1 MYFKLAFKNI
11 KKSYKNYVIYFL
23 TLIFGICI
31 FYTFNSIESQSVMM
45 ELNEQKQSAFMMAEQ
60 LIGYFSVFIA
70 FVLGFLIVYANNY
83 LIKRRKKEF
92 GIYMTLG
99 MENGS
104 LSKMIFLETLFI
116 GAISL
121 EIGVILGIMLSQ
133 ALSVLTA
140 YMFQVDLTKFQ
151 FVFSPLGFKR
161 TVLCFSIIYLVVLI
175 FNFISVRKIKLIDLL
190 TASKRN
196 EKPTIKNL
204 WVSVILFLVS
214 VGILGI
220 AYYKVIHDGIAFA
233 SFNALG
239 LPILLGCIGTF
250 IFFYSL
256 TGFFL
261 KVIQGNKKFYLIDLN
276 MFVMKQISSKINT
289 TFVSLS
295 FICLMLFLAICTFSG
310 GLGINRA
317 INADLKDL
325 TKFDVTFW
333 SNSGENIE
341 TLLKEKNIDISNIAK
356 EDSNM
361 VMYDSGVKYSNFL
374 SKEGMTAM
382 KNYFPVAND
391 NDILV
396 IGENG
401 YNNTL
406 KLLGKEPVNLKENK
420 YLAVG
425 NIDEMKKWVNESLE
439 NGNIDQMKK
448 LVNKSSENGNID
460 QMKKLVNKSSENGK
474 KINISGKTLEPANKK
489 YENINLYNFTMKG
502 DILIFVVKDSLL
514 EGLKPV
520 SSRFN
525 MMLKDNSNTKEELES
540 IRDQLVESQV
550 YSITKKEIYDNA
562 AGLGATMA
570 YLGIYLGLI
579 FIITSAVV
587 LAIQQLTES
596 TDNVERYRLLKEI
609 GVDQKMIN
617 KAIFTQVGVYFMLPL
632 SLAIVHSIVGLKI
645 SSTIVGV
652 FGNASIMP
660 NIIITAI
667 IFVIIYG
674 GYFLATYLGAKKNI
688 NERS

>member
-60 LIGYFSVFIA
+60 LMGYFSVFIA

-121 EIGVILGIMLSQ
+121 GIGLVLGIMLSQ

-214 VGILGI
+214 LGILGT

-261 KVIQGNKKFYLIDLN
+261 KVIQGNKKLYLRDLN

-341 TLLKEKNIDISNIAK
+341 NLLKEKNINISNIAK

-361 VMYDSGVKYSNFL
+361 VMYDSEIKYSNFL

-396 IGENG
+396 IGEKG

-406 KLLGKEPVNLKENK
+406 KLLGKEPVNLKENQ

-425 NIDEMKKWVNESLE
+425 NIDEMKKWVNESL
-439 NGNIDQMKK
+439 
-448 LVNKSSENGNID
+448 
-460 QMKKLVNKSSENGK
+460 ENGK

-502 DILIFVVKDSLL
+502 DILIFVVKDSLI

-525 MMLKDNSNTKEELES
+525 MMLKDNSNTKEELENV
-540 IRDQLVESQV
+540 RDHLVESQV

-660 NIIITAI
+660 NVIITAI

>member
-45 ELNEQKQSAFMMAEQ
+45 ELNEQKQSAFIMAEQ
-60 LIGYFSVFIA
+60 LMGYFSVFIA

-121 EIGVILGIMLSQ
+121 GIGLVLGIMLSQ

-214 VGILGI
+214 LGILGT

-261 KVIQGNKKFYLIDLN
+261 KVIQGNKKFYLRDLN

-341 TLLKEKNIDISNIAK
+341 NLLKEKNIDISNIAK

-361 VMYDSGVKYSNFL
+361 VMYDSKIKYSNFL

-396 IGENG
+396 IGEKG
-401 YNNTL
+401 YNDTL
-406 KLLGKEPVNLKENK
+406 KLLGKEPVNLKENQ

-439 NGNIDQMKK
+439 NG
-448 LVNKSSENGNID
+448 
-460 QMKKLVNKSSENGK
+460 K
-474 KINISGKTLEPANKK
+474 KINISGKILEPENKK

-502 DILIFVVKDSLL
+502 DILIFVVKDSLI

-525 MMLKDNSNTKEELES
+525 MMLKDNSNTKEELENV
-540 IRDQLVESQV
+540 RDQLVESQV

-660 NIIITAI
+660 NVIITAI

-688 NERS
+688 NERA

>member
-31 FYTFNSIESQSVMM
+31 FYTFNSIESQSVIM

-60 LIGYFSVFIA
+60 LMGYFSVFIA

-121 EIGVILGIMLSQ
+121 GIGLVLGIMLSQ

-214 VGILGI
+214 LGILGT

-261 KVIQGNKKFYLIDLN
+261 KVIQGNKKFYLRDLN

-341 TLLKEKNIDISNIAK
+341 NLLKEKNIDISNIAK
-356 EDSNM
+356 EESNM
-361 VMYDSGVKYSNFL
+361 VMYDSKIKYSNFL

-396 IGENG
+396 IGEKG

-406 KLLGKEPVNLKENK
+406 KLLGKEPVNLKENQ

-439 NGNIDQMKK
+439 NG
-448 LVNKSSENGNID
+448 
-460 QMKKLVNKSSENGK
+460 K
-474 KINISGKTLEPANKK
+474 KINISGKTLEPENKK

-525 MMLKDNSNTKEELES
+525 MMLKDNSNTKEELENV
-540 IRDQLVESQV
+540 RDQLVESQV

-645 SSTIVGV
+645 SSNIVGV

-660 NIIITAI
+660 NVIITAI

-688 NERS
+688 NERA

>member
-121 EIGVILGIMLSQ
+121 GIGVILGIMLSQ

-204 WVSVILFLVS
+204 WISVILFLVS

-261 KVIQGNKKFYLIDLN
+261 KVIQGNKKFYLRDLN

-341 TLLKEKNIDISNIAK
+341 NLLKEKNIDISNIAK

-406 KLLGKEPVNLKENK
+406 KLLGKEPVNLKENQ

-439 NGNIDQMKK
+439 NGNM
-448 LVNKSSENGNID
+448 D

-525 MMLKDNSNTKEELES
+525 MMLKDNSNTKEELEA

>member
-121 EIGVILGIMLSQ
+121 GIGVVLGIMLSQ

-204 WVSVILFLVS
+204 WISVILFLVS

-261 KVIQGNKKFYLIDLN
+261 KVIQGNKKFYLRDLN

-341 TLLKEKNIDISNIAK
+341 KLLKEKNIDISNIAK

-406 KLLGKEPVNLKENK
+406 KLLGKEPVNLKENQ
-420 YLAVG
+420 YLAV
-425 NIDEMKKWVNESLE
+425 
-439 NGNIDQMKK
+439 GNIDQMKK
-448 LVNKSSENGNID
+448 LVNKSSEN
-460 QMKKLVNKSSENGK
+460 EK

-525 MMLKDNSNTKEELES
+525 MMLKDNSNTKEELENV
-540 IRDQLVESQV
+540 RDQLVESQV

>member
-121 EIGVILGIMLSQ
+121 GIGVVLGIMLSQ

-151 FVFSPLGFKR
+151 FVFSSLGFKR

-261 KVIQGNKKFYLIDLN
+261 KVIQGNKKFYLRDLN

-341 TLLKEKNIDISNIAK
+341 SLLKEKNIDISNIAK

-361 VMYDSGVKYSNFL
+361 VMYDSEVKYSDFL

-401 YNNTL
+401 YNDTL
-406 KLLGKEPVNLKENK
+406 KLLGKEPVNLKENQ

-439 NGNIDQMKK
+439 
-448 LVNKSSENGNID
+448 S
-460 QMKKLVNKSSENGK
+460 GK

-502 DILIFVVKDSLL
+502 DILILVVKDFLL

-525 MMLKDNSNTKEELES
+525 MMLKDNSNTKEELENV
-540 IRDQLVESQV
+540 RDKLVESQV

-579 FIITSAVV
+579 FTITSAVV

>member
-121 EIGVILGIMLSQ
+121 GIGVVLGIMLSQ

-204 WVSVILFLVS
+204 RVSVILFLVS

-261 KVIQGNKKFYLIDLN
+261 KVIQGNKKFYLRDLN

-341 TLLKEKNIDISNIAK
+341 KLLKEKNIDISNIAK

-361 VMYDSGVKYSNFL
+361 IMYDSKIKYSNFL

-396 IGENG
+396 IGEKG

-406 KLLGKEPVNLKENK
+406 KLLGKEPVNLKENQ

-439 NGNIDQMKK
+439 NGNM
-448 LVNKSSENGNID
+448 D

-540 IRDQLVESQV
+540 IREQLVESQV

-652 FGNASIMP
+652 FGNASIIP

>member
-121 EIGVILGIMLSQ
+121 GIGVVLGIMLSQ

-196 EKPTIKNL
+196 EKPIIKNL

-261 KVIQGNKKFYLIDLN
+261 KVIQGNKKFYLRDLN

-341 TLLKEKNIDISNIAK
+341 NLLKEKNIDISNIAK

-361 VMYDSGVKYSNFL
+361 IMYDSGVKYSNFL

-396 IGENG
+396 IGEKG

-406 KLLGKEPVNLKENK
+406 KLLGKEPVNLKENQ

-439 NGNIDQMKK
+439 NGNM
-448 LVNKSSENGNID
+448 D

-474 KINISGKTLEPANKK
+474 KINISRKTLEPANKK

-525 MMLKDNSNTKEELES
+525 MMLKDNSNTKEELEA

>member
-121 EIGVILGIMLSQ
+121 GIGVVLGIMLSQ

-204 WVSVILFLVS
+204 WISVILFLVS
-214 VGILGI
+214 VGILGT

-261 KVIQGNKKFYLIDLN
+261 KVIQGNKKFYLRDLN

-341 TLLKEKNIDISNIAK
+341 NLLKEKNIDISNIAK

-361 VMYDSGVKYSNFL
+361 VMYDSKIKYSNFL

-406 KLLGKEPVNLKENK
+406 KLLGKEPVNLKENQ

-439 NGNIDQMKK
+439 NGNM
-448 LVNKSSENGNID
+448 D

-645 SSTIVGV
+645 SSSIVGV

>member
-121 EIGVILGIMLSQ
+121 GIGVVLGIMLSQ

-204 WVSVILFLVS
+204 WISVILFLVS

-261 KVIQGNKKFYLIDLN
+261 KVIQGNKKFYLRDLN

-341 TLLKEKNIDISNIAK
+341 KLLKEKNIDISNIAK

-396 IGENG
+396 IGEKG

-406 KLLGKEPVNLKENK
+406 KLLRKEPVNLKENQ

-439 NGNIDQMKK
+439 NGNMDQMKK
-448 LVNKSSENGNID
+448 LVNKSSEN
-460 QMKKLVNKSSENGK
+460 EK

-525 MMLKDNSNTKEELES
+525 MMLKDNSNTKEELENV
-540 IRDQLVESQV
+540 RDQLVESQV

>member
-121 EIGVILGIMLSQ
+121 GIGVVLGIMLSQ

-204 WVSVILFLVS
+204 WISVILFLVS

-261 KVIQGNKKFYLIDLN
+261 KVIQGNKKFYLRDLN

-341 TLLKEKNIDISNIAK
+341 NLLKEKNIDISNIAK

-361 VMYDSGVKYSNFL
+361 VMYDSEVKYSNFL

-406 KLLGKEPVNLKENK
+406 KLLGKEPVNLKENQ

-425 NIDEMKKWVNESLE
+425 NIDEMKKWVNESL
-439 NGNIDQMKK
+439 
-448 LVNKSSENGNID
+448 ENGNID

-525 MMLKDNSNTKEELES
+525 MMLKDNSNTKEELENV
-540 IRDQLVESQV
+540 RDQLVESQV

>member
-11 KKSYKNYVIYFL
+11 KKSYKNYVMYFL

-121 EIGVILGIMLSQ
+121 GIGVVLGIMLSQ

-261 KVIQGNKKFYLIDLN
+261 KVIQGNKKFYLRDLN
-276 MFVMKQISSKINT
+276 IFVMKQISSKINT

-341 TLLKEKNIDISNIAK
+341 NLLKEKNIDISNIAK

-396 IGENG
+396 IGEKG

-406 KLLGKEPVNLKENK
+406 KLLRKEPVNLKENQ

-425 NIDEMKKWVNESLE
+425 NIDEMKKWVNESL
-439 NGNIDQMKK
+439 
-448 LVNKSSENGNID
+448 
-460 QMKKLVNKSSENGK
+460 ENGK

-525 MMLKDNSNTKEELES
+525 MMLKDNSNTKEELGS

>member
-121 EIGVILGIMLSQ
+121 GIGVILGIMLSQ

-261 KVIQGNKKFYLIDLN
+261 KVIQGNKKFYLRDLN

-341 TLLKEKNIDISNIAK
+341 NLLKEKNIDISNIAK

-406 KLLGKEPVNLKENK
+406 KLLGKEPVNLKENQ

-439 NGNIDQMKK
+439 NGKMDQMKK
-448 LVNKSSENGNID
+448 LVNKSSE
-460 QMKKLVNKSSENGK
+460 EGK

-525 MMLKDNSNTKEELES
+525 MMLKDNSNTKEELENV
-540 IRDQLVESQV
+540 RDQLVESQV

>member
-121 EIGVILGIMLSQ
+121 GIGVILGIMLSQ

-204 WVSVILFLVS
+204 WISVILFLVS

-261 KVIQGNKKFYLIDLN
+261 KVIQGNKKFYLRDLN

-341 TLLKEKNIDISNIAK
+341 KLLKEKNIDISNIAK

-361 VMYDSGVKYSNFL
+361 IMYDSKIKYSNFL
-374 SKEGMTAM
+374 SKEGMAAM

-396 IGENG
+396 IGEKG
-401 YNNTL
+401 YNDTL
-406 KLLGKEPVNLKENK
+406 KLLGKEPVNLKENQ

-439 NGNIDQMKK
+439 NGNM
-448 LVNKSSENGNID
+448 D

-474 KINISGKTLEPANKK
+474 KINISGKTLEPENKK

-502 DILIFVVKDSLL
+502 DILIFVVNDSLL

-525 MMLKDNSNTKEELES
+525 MMLKDNSNTKEELENV
-540 IRDQLVESQV
+540 RDQLVESQV

>member
-121 EIGVILGIMLSQ
+121 GIGVVLGIMLSQ

-261 KVIQGNKKFYLIDLN
+261 KVIQGNKKFYLRDLN

-341 TLLKEKNIDISNIAK
+341 NLLKEKNIDISNIAK

-406 KLLGKEPVNLKENK
+406 KLLGKEPVNLKENQ

-439 NGNIDQMKK
+439 NGNM
-448 LVNKSSENGNID
+448 D

-525 MMLKDNSNTKEELES
+525 MMLKDNSNTKEELEA

-688 NERS
+688 NERA

>member
-121 EIGVILGIMLSQ
+121 GIGVILGIMLSQ

-214 VGILGI
+214 VGILGT

-261 KVIQGNKKFYLIDLN
+261 KVIQGNKKFYLRDLN

-341 TLLKEKNIDISNIAK
+341 NLLKEKNIDISNIAK

-406 KLLGKEPVNLKENK
+406 KLLGKEPVNLKENQ

-425 NIDEMKKWVNESLE
+425 NIDEMKKWVNESL
-439 NGNIDQMKK
+439 
-448 LVNKSSENGNID
+448 
-460 QMKKLVNKSSENGK
+460 ENGK

-525 MMLKDNSNTKEELES
+525 MMLKDNSNTKEELEEV
-540 IRDQLVESQV
+540 RDQLVESQV

-632 SLAIVHSIVGLKI
+632 SLAIVHSIVGLKV
-645 SSTIVGV
+645 SSFIVGV

-688 NERS
+688 NEKNL

>member
-121 EIGVILGIMLSQ
+121 GIGLVLGIMLSQ

-214 VGILGI
+214 LGILGI

-233 SFNALG
+233 SFNVLG
-239 LPILLGCIGTF
+239 LPIVLGCVGTF

-261 KVIQGNKKFYLIDLN
+261 KVIQGNKKFYLRDLN

-341 TLLKEKNIDISNIAK
+341 NLLKEKNIDISNIAK

-406 KLLGKEPVNLKENK
+406 KLLGKEPVNLKENQ

-439 NGNIDQMKK
+439 NGNM
-448 LVNKSSENGNID
+448 D

-525 MMLKDNSNTKEELES
+525 MMLKDNSNTKEELEA

-688 NERS
+688 NERA

>member
-121 EIGVILGIMLSQ
+121 GIGVVLGIMLSQ
-133 ALSVLTA
+133 GLSVLTA

-261 KVIQGNKKFYLIDLN
+261 KVIQGNKKFYLRDLN

-341 TLLKEKNIDISNIAK
+341 NLLKEKNIDISNIAK

-361 VMYDSGVKYSNFL
+361 VMYDSKIKYSSFL

-406 KLLGKEPVNLKENK
+406 KLLGKEPVNLKENQ

-439 NGNIDQMKK
+439 NG
-448 LVNKSSENGNID
+448 
-460 QMKKLVNKSSENGK
+460 K
-474 KINISGKTLEPANKK
+474 KINISGKTLEPENKK

-525 MMLKDNSNTKEELES
+525 MMLKDNSNTKEELENV
-540 IRDQLVESQV
+540 RDQLVESQV

>member
-121 EIGVILGIMLSQ
+121 GIGVVLGIMLSQ

-214 VGILGI
+214 LGILGT

-233 SFNALG
+233 SFNAFG

-261 KVIQGNKKFYLIDLN
+261 KVIQGNKKFYLRDLN

-341 TLLKEKNIDISNIAK
+341 NLLKEKNIDISNIAK

-361 VMYDSGVKYSNFL
+361 VMYDSKIKYSSFL

-406 KLLGKEPVNLKENK
+406 KLLGKEPVNLKENQ

-439 NGNIDQMKK
+439 NG
-448 LVNKSSENGNID
+448 
-460 QMKKLVNKSSENGK
+460 K
-474 KINISGKTLEPANKK
+474 KINISGKTLEPENKK

-525 MMLKDNSNTKEELES
+525 MMLKDNSNTKEELEEV
-540 IRDQLVESQV
+540 RDQLVESQV

-674 GYFLATYLGAKKNI
+674 GYSLATYLGAKKNI

>member
-121 EIGVILGIMLSQ
+121 GIGVVLGIMLSQ

-261 KVIQGNKKFYLIDLN
+261 KVIQGNKKFYLRDLN

-341 TLLKEKNIDISNIAK
+341 NLLKEKNIDISNIAE

-361 VMYDSGVKYSNFL
+361 IMYDSKIKYSNFL

-406 KLLGKEPVNLKENK
+406 KLLGKEPVNLKENQ

-439 NGNIDQMKK
+439 NGNID
-448 LVNKSSENGNID
+448 E
-460 QMKKLVNKSSENGK
+460 MKKLVNKSSENGK
-474 KINISGKTLEPANKK
+474 NINISGKTLEPANKK

-525 MMLKDNSNTKEELES
+525 MMLKDNSNTKEELEEV
-540 IRDQLVESQV
+540 RDQLVESQV

>member
-60 LIGYFSVFIA
+60 LMGYFSVFIA

-121 EIGVILGIMLSQ
+121 GIGLVLGIMLSQ

-214 VGILGI
+214 VGILGT

-261 KVIQGNKKFYLIDLN
+261 KVIQGNKKFYLRDLN

-341 TLLKEKNIDISNIAK
+341 NLLKEKNIDISNIAK

-361 VMYDSGVKYSNFL
+361 VMYDSKIKYSNFL

-396 IGENG
+396 IGEKG

-406 KLLGKEPVNLKENK
+406 KLLGKEPVNLKENQ

-425 NIDEMKKWVNESLE
+425 NIDEMKKWVNESL
-439 NGNIDQMKK
+439 
-448 LVNKSSENGNID
+448 
-460 QMKKLVNKSSENGK
+460 ENGK

-502 DILIFVVKDSLL
+502 DILIFIVKDSLL

>member
-121 EIGVILGIMLSQ
+121 GIGVVLGIMLSQ

-261 KVIQGNKKFYLIDLN
+261 KVIQGNKKFYLRDLN

-341 TLLKEKNIDISNIAK
+341 TLLNEKNIDISNIAK

-361 VMYDSGVKYSNFL
+361 VMYDSEVKYSDFL

-391 NDILV
+391 NDTLV

-406 KLLGKEPVNLKENK
+406 KLLGKEPVNLKENQ

-425 NIDEMKKWVNESLE
+425 NIDEMKKWVNESL
-439 NGNIDQMKK
+439 
-448 LVNKSSENGNID
+448 ENGNID

-525 MMLKDNSNTKEELES
+525 MMLKDNSNTKEELENV
-540 IRDQLVESQV
+540 RDKLVESQV

>member
-60 LIGYFSVFIA
+60 LMGYFSVFIA

-121 EIGVILGIMLSQ
+121 GIGVVLGIMLSQ

-261 KVIQGNKKFYLIDLN
+261 KVIQGNKKFYLRDLN

-341 TLLKEKNIDISNIAK
+341 TLLNEKNIDISNIAK

-361 VMYDSGVKYSNFL
+361 VMYDSGVKYSSFL

-406 KLLGKEPVNLKENK
+406 KLLGKEPVNLKENQ

-439 NGNIDQMKK
+439 NG
-448 LVNKSSENGNID
+448 
-460 QMKKLVNKSSENGK
+460 K
-474 KINISGKTLEPANKK
+474 KINISGKTLEPENKK

-525 MMLKDNSNTKEELES
+525 MMLKDNSNTKEELGS

>member
-121 EIGVILGIMLSQ
+121 GIGVVLGIMLSQ

-261 KVIQGNKKFYLIDLN
+261 KVIQGNKKFYLRDLN

-341 TLLKEKNIDISNIAK
+341 NLLKEKNIDISNIAK

-361 VMYDSGVKYSNFL
+361 VMYDSEVKYSDFL

-391 NDILV
+391 NDTLV

-406 KLLGKEPVNLKENK
+406 KLLGKEPVNLKENQ

-439 NGNIDQMKK
+439 NG
-448 LVNKSSENGNID
+448 
-460 QMKKLVNKSSENGK
+460 K
-474 KINISGKTLEPANKK
+474 KINISGKTLESTNKK

-514 EGLKPV
+514 EGLKHV

-540 IRDQLVESQV
+540 IREQLVESQV

-632 SLAIVHSIVGLKI
+632 SLAIVHSIVGLRI

-652 FGNASIMP
+652 FGNASIIP

>member
-121 EIGVILGIMLSQ
+121 GIGVVLGIMLSQ

-214 VGILGI
+214 VGILGT

-261 KVIQGNKKFYLIDLN
+261 KVIQGNKKFYLRDLN

-341 TLLKEKNIDISNIAK
+341 KLLKEKNIDISNIAK

-406 KLLGKEPVNLKENK
+406 KLLGKESVNLKENQ

-425 NIDEMKKWVNESLE
+425 NIDEMKKWVNESL
-439 NGNIDQMKK
+439 
-448 LVNKSSENGNID
+448 ENGNID

>member
-60 LIGYFSVFIA
+60 LMGYFSVFIA

-104 LSKMIFLETLFI
+104 LSKMIFLETLLI

-121 EIGVILGIMLSQ
+121 GIGLVLGIMLSQ

-214 VGILGI
+214 VGILGT

-261 KVIQGNKKFYLIDLN
+261 KVIQGNKKFYLRDLN

-341 TLLKEKNIDISNIAK
+341 NLLKEKNIDISNIAK

-361 VMYDSGVKYSNFL
+361 VMYDSKIKYSNFL
-374 SKEGMTAM
+374 SKEGITAM

-401 YNNTL
+401 YNDTL
-406 KLLGKEPVNLKENK
+406 KLLGKEPVNLKENQ

-425 NIDEMKKWVNESLE
+425 NIDEMKKWVNESL
-439 NGNIDQMKK
+439 
-448 LVNKSSENGNID
+448 
-460 QMKKLVNKSSENGK
+460 ENGK

-525 MMLKDNSNTKEELES
+525 MMLKDNSNTKEELEA

-632 SLAIVHSIVGLKI
+632 SLAIVHSIVGLKL
-645 SSTIVGV
+645 SSSIVGV

>member
-121 EIGVILGIMLSQ
+121 GIGVVLGIMLSQ

-204 WVSVILFLVS
+204 WISVILFLVS

-261 KVIQGNKKFYLIDLN
+261 KVIQGNKKFYLRDLN

-341 TLLKEKNIDISNIAK
+341 KLLKEKNIDISNIAK

-406 KLLGKEPVNLKENK
+406 KLLGKEPVNLKENQ

-448 LVNKSSENGNID
+448 LVNKSSEN
-460 QMKKLVNKSSENGK
+460 EK

-502 DILIFVVKDSLL
+502 DILIFVVKDFLL

-525 MMLKDNSNTKEELES
+525 MMLKDNSNTKEELENV
-540 IRDQLVESQV
+540 RDKLVESQV

-570 YLGIYLGLI
+570 YLGIYIGLI

-652 FGNASIMP
+652 FGNASIIP

>member
-121 EIGVILGIMLSQ
+121 GIGVVLGIMLSQ

-151 FVFSPLGFKR
+151 FVFSSLGFKR

-261 KVIQGNKKFYLIDLN
+261 KVIQGNKKFYLRDLN

-341 TLLKEKNIDISNIAK
+341 SLLKEKNIDISNIAK

-361 VMYDSGVKYSNFL
+361 VMYDSEVKYSDFL

-391 NDILV
+391 NDTLV

-406 KLLGKEPVNLKENK
+406 KLLGKEPVNLKENQ

-439 NGNIDQMKK
+439 
-448 LVNKSSENGNID
+448 S
-460 QMKKLVNKSSENGK
+460 GK

-502 DILIFVVKDSLL
+502 DILILVVKDFLL

-525 MMLKDNSNTKEELES
+525 MMLKDNSNTKEELENV
-540 IRDQLVESQV
+540 RDKLVESQV

-579 FIITSAVV
+579 FTITSAVV

-652 FGNASIMP
+652 FGNASIIP

>member
-60 LIGYFSVFIA
+60 LMGYFSVFIA

-121 EIGVILGIMLSQ
+121 GIGLVLGIMLSQ

-214 VGILGI
+214 LGILGT

-261 KVIQGNKKFYLIDLN
+261 KVIQGNKKFYLRDLN

-341 TLLKEKNIDISNIAK
+341 KLLKEKNIDISNIAK

-361 VMYDSGVKYSNFL
+361 VMYDSKIKYSNFL
-374 SKEGMTAM
+374 LKEGMTAM

-406 KLLGKEPVNLKENK
+406 KLLGKEPVNLKENQ

-439 NGNIDQMKK
+439 NG
-448 LVNKSSENGNID
+448 
-460 QMKKLVNKSSENGK
+460 K
-474 KINISGKTLEPANKK
+474 KINISGKTLEPENKK

-525 MMLKDNSNTKEELES
+525 MMLKDSSNTKEELENV
-540 IRDQLVESQV
+540 RDQLVESQV

-660 NIIITAI
+660 NVIITAI

-688 NERS
+688 NERA

>member
-121 EIGVILGIMLSQ
+121 GIGVVLGIMLSQ

-204 WVSVILFLVS
+204 WISVILFLVS

-261 KVIQGNKKFYLIDLN
+261 KVIQGNKKFYLRDLN

-341 TLLKEKNIDISNIAK
+341 KLLKEKNIDISNIAK

-396 IGENG
+396 IGEKG

-406 KLLGKEPVNLKENK
+406 KLLGKEPVNLKENQ

-439 NGNIDQMKK
+439 NGNM
-448 LVNKSSENGNID
+448 D

-688 NERS
+688 NEKKLY

>member
-121 EIGVILGIMLSQ
+121 GIGVVLGIMLSQ

-261 KVIQGNKKFYLIDLN
+261 KVIQGNKKFYLRDLN

-341 TLLKEKNIDISNIAK
+341 KLLKEKNIDISNIAK

-396 IGENG
+396 IGEKG

-406 KLLGKEPVNLKENK
+406 KLLGKEPVNLKENQ

-439 NGNIDQMKK
+439 NGNM
-448 LVNKSSENGNID
+448 D

-525 MMLKDNSNTKEELES
+525 MMLKDNSNTKEELEA

-688 NERS
+688 NEKKLY

>member
-121 EIGVILGIMLSQ
+121 GIGVVLGIMLSQ
-133 ALSVLTA
+133 VLSVLTA

-261 KVIQGNKKFYLIDLN
+261 KVIQGNKKFYLRDLN

-341 TLLKEKNIDISNIAK
+341 SLLKEKNIDTSNIAE

-361 VMYDSGVKYSNFL
+361 VMYDSKIKYSSFL
-374 SKEGMTAM
+374 SKDGMTAM

-391 NDILV
+391 NDTLV

-406 KLLGKEPVNLKENK
+406 KLLGKEPVNLKENQ

-439 NGNIDQMKK
+439 
-448 LVNKSSENGNID
+448 S
-460 QMKKLVNKSSENGK
+460 GK
-474 KINISGKTLEPANKK
+474 KINISEKILEPANKK

-502 DILIFVVKDSLL
+502 DILIFVVKDFLL

-525 MMLKDNSNTKEELES
+525 MMLKDNSNTKEELDNV
-540 IRDQLVESQV
+540 RDQLVESQV

>member
-121 EIGVILGIMLSQ
+121 GIGVILGIILSQ

-261 KVIQGNKKFYLIDLN
+261 KVIQGNKKFYLRDLN

-341 TLLKEKNIDISNIAK
+341 TLLNEKNIDISNIAK

-361 VMYDSGVKYSNFL
+361 VMYDSEVKYSDFL

-382 KNYFPVAND
+382 KNYFPVDND
-391 NDILV
+391 NDTLV

-406 KLLGKEPVNLKENK
+406 KLLGKEPVNLKENQ

-439 NGNIDQMKK
+439 NG
-448 LVNKSSENGNID
+448 
-460 QMKKLVNKSSENGK
+460 K
-474 KINISGKTLEPANKK
+474 KINISGKTLEPENKK

-525 MMLKDNSNTKEELES
+525 MMLKDNSNSKEELENV
-540 IRDQLVESQV
+540 RDQLVESQV

>member
-121 EIGVILGIMLSQ
+121 GIGLVLGIMLSQ

-214 VGILGI
+214 LGILGI

-233 SFNALG
+233 SFNVLG
-239 LPILLGCIGTF
+239 LPIVLGCVGTF

-261 KVIQGNKKFYLIDLN
+261 KVIQGNKKFYLRDLN

-341 TLLKEKNIDISNIAK
+341 NLLKEKNIDISNIAK

-406 KLLGKEPVNLKENK
+406 KLLGKEPVNLKENQ

-439 NGNIDQMKK
+439 NGNM
-448 LVNKSSENGNID
+448 D

-540 IRDQLVESQV
+540 IREQLVESQV

-652 FGNASIMP
+652 FGNASIIP

>member
-121 EIGVILGIMLSQ
+121 GIGVVLGIMLSQ

-261 KVIQGNKKFYLIDLN
+261 KVIQGNKKFYLRDLN

-341 TLLKEKNIDISNIAK
+341 TLLNEKNIDISNIAK

-361 VMYDSGVKYSNFL
+361 VMYDSEVKYSDFL

-382 KNYFPVAND
+382 KNYFPVDND
-391 NDILV
+391 NDTLV

-406 KLLGKEPVNLKENK
+406 KLLGKEPVNLKENQ

-439 NGNIDQMKK
+439 NGNM
-448 LVNKSSENGNID
+448 D

-525 MMLKDNSNTKEELES
+525 MMLKDNSNSKEELENV
-540 IRDQLVESQV
+540 RDQLVESQV

>member
-60 LIGYFSVFIA
+60 LMGYFSVFIA

-121 EIGVILGIMLSQ
+121 GIGLVLGIMLSQ

-214 VGILGI
+214 LGILGT

-261 KVIQGNKKFYLIDLN
+261 KVIQGNKKFYLRDLN

-341 TLLKEKNIDISNIAK
+341 NLLKEKNIDISNIAK

-361 VMYDSGVKYSNFL
+361 VMYDSKIKYSNFL
-374 SKEGMTAM
+374 SKEGMTDM

-396 IGENG
+396 IGEKG

-406 KLLGKEPVNLKENK
+406 KLLGKESVNLKENQ

-439 NGNIDQMKK
+439 NG
-448 LVNKSSENGNID
+448 
-460 QMKKLVNKSSENGK
+460 K
-474 KINISGKTLEPANKK
+474 KINISGKTLEPENKK

-502 DILIFVVKDSLL
+502 DILILVVKDSLL

-540 IRDQLVESQV
+540 VRDQLVESQV

-660 NIIITAI
+660 NVIITAI

-688 NERS
+688 NERA

>member
-121 EIGVILGIMLSQ
+121 GIGVVLGIMLSQ

-175 FNFISVRKIKLIDLL
+175 FNFISVRKTILIDLL

-214 VGILGI
+214 VGILGT

-261 KVIQGNKKFYLIDLN
+261 KVIQGNKKFYLRDLN

-341 TLLKEKNIDISNIAK
+341 KLLKEKNIDISNIAK

-406 KLLGKEPVNLKENK
+406 KLLGKESVNLKENQ

-425 NIDEMKKWVNESLE
+425 NIDEMKKWVNESL
-439 NGNIDQMKK
+439 
-448 LVNKSSENGNID
+448 ENGNID

-688 NERS
+688 NERA

>member
-70 FVLGFLIVYANNY
+70 FALGFLIVYANNY

-121 EIGVILGIMLSQ
+121 GIGVVLGIMLSQ
-133 ALSVLTA
+133 GLSVLTA

-151 FVFSPLGFKR
+151 FVFSSLGFKR

-175 FNFISVRKIKLIDLL
+175 FNFISVRNIKLIDLL

-214 VGILGI
+214 VGILGT

-261 KVIQGNKKFYLIDLN
+261 KVIQGNKKFYLRDLN

-341 TLLKEKNIDISNIAK
+341 NLLKEKNIDISNIAK

-361 VMYDSGVKYSNFL
+361 VMYDSKIKYSSFL

-406 KLLGKEPVNLKENK
+406 KLLGKEPVNLKENQ

-439 NGNIDQMKK
+439 NG
-448 LVNKSSENGNID
+448 
-460 QMKKLVNKSSENGK
+460 K
-474 KINISGKTLEPANKK
+474 KINISGKTLEPENKK

-525 MMLKDNSNTKEELES
+525 MMLKDNSNTKEELEEV
-540 IRDQLVESQV
+540 RDQLVESQV

-652 FGNASIMP
+652 FGNASIIP

>member
-121 EIGVILGIMLSQ
+121 GIGVVLGIMLSQ

-204 WVSVILFLVS
+204 RVSVILFLVS

-261 KVIQGNKKFYLIDLN
+261 KVIQGNKKFYLRDLN

-341 TLLKEKNIDISNIAK
+341 NLLKEKNIDISNIAK

-448 LVNKSSENGNID
+448 LVNKSSENG
-460 QMKKLVNKSSENGK
+460 K

-525 MMLKDNSNTKEELES
+525 MMLKDNSNTKEELEA

-688 NERS
+688 NERA

>member
-121 EIGVILGIMLSQ
+121 GIGVVLGIMLSQ

-214 VGILGI
+214 VGILVT

-261 KVIQGNKKFYLIDLN
+261 KVIQGNKKFYLRDLN

-341 TLLKEKNIDISNIAK
+341 NLLKEKNIDISNIAK

-361 VMYDSGVKYSNFL
+361 IMYDSGVKYSNFL

-396 IGENG
+396 IGEKG

-406 KLLGKEPVNLKENK
+406 KLLGKEPVNLKENQ

-439 NGNIDQMKK
+439 NGNM
-448 LVNKSSENGNID
+448 D

-525 MMLKDNSNTKEELES
+525 MMLKDNSNTKEELEA